1 MPFDIGATD
10 AMGGS
15 VMTMDKFGRFR
26 QAAIRAVCR
35 GAVAAALLL
44 LAAAPAKATTYVLM
58 DFDGDA
64 LFPSLTY
71 QANTAG
77 LAGFTGSAF
86 GLDAAGR
93 DAVVAQIMTL
103 VAADYAAYDISFVT
117 DTTGLSSW
125 YTWGIDDTAYVFSDS
140 LPNPGYNP
148 INPYAA
154 CPGGL
159 YGDCYRLYGKAL
171 GGSAAFPNDAA
182 GNSIVNPTY
191 ARTWAGSFAL
201 GAGTAD
207 PSSPSLFGASTTAI
221 AQALGNSA
229 AHEIAHLFGV
239 GHPASCG
246 AGSSCTDLMWAS
258 LESVESTVNKSFS
271 AGDHA
276 ILLAAL
282 GAAGQT
288 PGGGD
293 NGTAVPEPSTVTL
306 LGLGAVGL
314 IRVRRR
320 DGTRRLV

>member
-1 MPFDIGATD
+1 MERIRERIYSFCRSSRTA
-10 AMGGS
+10 A
-15 VMTMDKFGRFR
+15 GRL
-26 QAAIRAVCR
+26 V
-35 GAVAAALLL
+35 VASALLL
-44 LAAAPAKATTYVLM
+44 LAATPAKATTYVLM

-125 YTWGIDDTAYVFSDS
+125 YTWGIDDSAYVFSQF
-140 LPNPGYNP
+140 LPNAGYDP

-154 CPGGL
+154 CPGGA
-159 YGDCYRLYGKAL
+159 YGDCFRLYGKAI
-171 GGSAAFPNDAA
+171 GGSGAFPNDAA

-239 GHPASCG
+239 GHPASCA
-246 AGSSCTDLMWAS
+246 AGLSCFDLMFAS
-258 LESVESTVNKSFS
+258 LENVESTNNKFFS
-271 AGDHA
+271 AGDQA

-282 GAAGQT
+282 GAAGQN
-288 PGGGD
+288 GGG
-293 NGTAVPEPSTVTL
+293 GTTVPEPSTVTL

-314 IRVRRR
+314 IRARRR
-320 DGTRRLV
+320 GGSVRVA

>member
-1 MPFDIGATD
+1 
-10 AMGGS
+10 
-15 VMTMDKFGRFR
+15 MTMERLRIHQRFQGLR
-26 QAAIRAVCR
+26 KVAITAACR
-35 GAVAAALLL
+35 LTVAAALVL

-86 GLDAAGR
+86 GLSAADR
-93 DAVVAQIMTL
+93 DAVVASIMTL

-125 YTWGIDDTAYVFSDS
+125 YTWGIDDSAYVFSQF
-140 LPNPGYNP
+140 LPNPGVYDP

-154 CPGGL
+154 CPGGA
-159 YGDCYRLYGKAL
+159 YGDCFRLYGKAI

-207 PSSPSLFGASTTAI
+207 PSSPSLFGASNTAI
-221 AQALGNSA
+221 AQALANSA

-239 GHPASCG
+239 GHP
-246 AGSSCTDLMWAS
+246 SSCATGFSCFDLMWAS
-258 LESVESTVNKSFS
+258 TEGVESTNNKSFS
-271 AGDHA
+271 SGDAA
-276 ILLAAL
+276 ILLSAL
-282 GAAGQT
+282 GPAGQT
-288 PGGGD
+288 GGGG
-293 NGTAVPEPSTVTL
+293 GTQVPEPATVTL
-306 LGLGAVGL
+306 LGLGTLGL
-314 IRVRRR
+314 IRARRR
-320 DGTRRLV
+320 VAV